1 MAKLRLDL
9 LAVDKASATIKKVQQ
24 AGQQAAL
31 KMIKND
37 QAISKATQAVVKEK
51 QAQLT
56 LSQRYKLVLAKEEA
70 AGNKVAEAI
79 VNQREQVQKL
89 ERSLRAAIK
98 RGDEHAETLAKETLA
113 AREQLQRLEKL
124 DNGLNK
130 LKISKGDAAKAAL
143 AIGAAMAAAA
153 TGAFLLTKRFAEQAD
168 QVGKSAERLGVTAES
183 FQRLDYAMQ
192 LSGTSIEENTG
203 ALNGFMKRARDA
215 TRGTGEGVKAF
226 ELFNV
231 QLTDSAG
238 NLKTTE
244 ELLMDVADGFKNT
257 EPGVERTAAAMDL
270 FGESGG
276 RLTQFLNEGRDGL
289 ERMAEEF
296 DDLGSVISTQATR
309 QAALFNDE
317 LFKLQNRFK
326 GFEQDFTSKLLPNF
340 TGGVKQLT
348 DSLGSLSD
356 PDMFDPKAFKDLF
369 VLGVKGLAALSR
381 GIVEIGT
388 DIAVTIKA
396 IEKWQKRFVSGSINI
411 QRELIEVGNTIRGIF
426 GGEQQLLPENPFAK
440 MADDAEAA
448 EIRLREAGEQMKR
461 EIDKI
466 ARATIEGFDATV
478 EPVKKSAEAQEKVA
492 EAVKKTGQEAQK
504 TAEIRKISAQEAG
517 SAIAQVALIQTDV
530 NKNQLDQAKETIRVG
545 LSLVR
550 ESVIS
555 HVKAMAVKGAAGAAS
570 NVVGIPGIGPGL
582 AVGAA
587 TTAFALIEGLL
598 TRMNRGGIVPG
609 HGNTDTV
616 PALLTPGELVIP
628 KDLTAQ
634 ILNVAGRR
642 GSGRMNQGGIVD
654 GGGAGIV
661 VNINEGQFMPRTPAE
676 LDRYVRDRL
685 VPALGRLRAKGA
697 MA

>member
-37 QAISKATQAVVKEK
+37 KEISKATKAVIKEK
-51 QAQLT
+51 QSQLT
-56 LSQRYKLVLAKEEA
+56 LSQKYKLVLAKEEA

-98 RGDEHAETLAKETLA
+98 RGDEHAETLAKETVA
-113 AREQLQRLEKL
+113 ARDQLQRLERL
-124 DNGLNK
+124 DNGLKK
-130 LKISKGDAAKAAL
+130 LKISKADAAKAAL
-143 AIGAAMAAAA
+143 AIGAAMAATA

-238 NLKTTE
+238 NLKATE
-244 ELLMDVADGFKNT
+244 EILMDVADGFKNT

-289 ERMAEEF
+289 EKIAEEF
-296 DDLGSVISTQATR
+296 DGLGSVISTKATK

-317 LFKLQNRFK
+317 LLKLQERFK
-326 GFEQDFTSKLLPNF
+326 GFEQSFTSELLPNF
-340 TGGVKQLT
+340 TGGIKQLRE
-348 DSLGSLSD
+348 SLGTISD
-356 PDMFDPKAFKDLF
+356 PEVFDQQALKDFFALF
-369 VLGVKGLAALSR
+369 VRGAA
-381 GIVEIGT
+381 GISKWVVGFST
-388 DIAVTIKA
+388 DIAVAFKGFD
-396 IEKWQKRFVSGSINI
+396 KLGNRFVGGAINM
-411 QRELIEVGNTIRGIF
+411 QNQLIEIGNSLRKLT
-426 GGEQQLLPENPFAK
+426 GGEQQLPVDNPFSRL
-440 MADDAEAA
+440 ADDAEDAM
-448 EIRLREAGEQMKR
+448 ERMHEAGEQTKR

-466 ARATIEGFDATV
+466 AKATIDGFEAKDS
-478 EPVKKSAEAQEKVA
+478 PVIKQVKAQEKLV
-492 EAVKKTGQEAQK
+492 EAIKKTGKETKK
-504 TAEIRKISAQEAG
+504 TAEIREITAEEAG
-517 SAIAQVALIQTDV
+517 NAIAQVALIQTDA
-530 NKNQLDQAKETIRVG
+530 NKSGIEQAKETMRIG
-545 LSLVR
+545 ISLVKQ
-550 ESVIS
+550 SVIDY
-555 HVKAMAVKGAAGAAS
+555 VKAQAVKGAAGAAS
-570 NVVGIPGIGPGL
+570 NVIGIPGIGPGL

-587 TTAFALIEGLL
+587 TAAFAMIEGFL
-598 TRMNRGGIVPG
+598 TRMNTGGIVPG
-609 HGNTDTV
+609 HGSSDTV

-634 ILNVAGRR
+634 ILSVAGRR